1 MPPMA
6 MELKV
11 DTDAEEVGFDAG
23 RLERIDRHF
32 ARYVDEGQLPGW
44 LIVVTRRGR
53 VAHLSRYGHADV
65 EAGRPVEVDTAVA
78 HFLDDQAGHL
88 GRGDDAL
95 RRGRLRPDR
104 SDRPLVARVR
114 ETAGL
119 CQGLRPQ
126 PAHRAGDRT
135 DPIVAPAHPYLGPDL
150 RVPPRASRRRD
161 VPRGR
166 VRMGHAAR
174 TRSGRV
180 RRAMGAV
187 ATGVPAGQRMELF
200 GLFGRARQAG
210 RSRVRATA

>member
-1 MPPMA
+1 M
-6 MELKV
+6 

-53 VAHLSRYGHADV
+53 VAHLSTVRARRRRGRA
-65 EAGRPVEVDTAVA
+65 AGRGRHPVA
-78 HFLDDQAGHL
+78 HLLDDQAGHL
-88 GRGDDAL
+88 RRGDDAL

-114 ETAGL
+114 ATAGL

-135 DPIVAPAHPYLGPDL
+135 DPVVAPAHPYLGPDL

-180 RRAMGAV
+180 RRAMGAA

-210 RSRVRATA
+210 RSRVRATAR